1 MRESIEMPK
10 KIFYLIV
17 GICSAII
24 MLTSIDII
32 LRAKDTELFNMWLFK
47 TNSSQEFLMKTTEEL
62 FSEYLQMNIS
72 IFMVRAVT
80 PMAIAIHA
88 YFTFTKLRV
97 NKLYVVLWSLI
108 SIGTFLLTS
117 LGEQFYSIF
126 FIMSGICYFILIAIM
141 SYLGK
146 CIYNIRSI

>member
-32 LRAKDTELFNMWLFK
+32 LRAKDTELFNMWLSK

-72 IFMVRAVT
+72 IFMVRVVT
-80 PMAIAIHA
+80 PMAIAIHT

>member
-32 LRAKDTELFNMWLFK
+32 LRAKDTELFNMWLSK

-80 PMAIAIHA
+80 PMGIAIHA

-146 CIYNIRSI
+146 CIYNLRSI

>member
-10 KIFYLIV
+10 NIFYLIV

-24 MLTSIDII
+24 MLTSIDI
-32 LRAKDTELFNMWLFK
+32 LFRAKDTELFNMWLSN
-47 TNSSQEFLMKTTEEL
+47 TNFSQEFLMKTKEEL

-72 IFMVRAVT
+72 IFIVRVVT
-80 PMAIAIHA
+80 PMAIAIHS

-108 SIGTFLLTS
+108 AIGTFLLTS

-126 FIMSGICYFILIAIM
+126 FIMSGICYLILIATM

>member
-10 KIFYLIV
+10 NIFYLIV

-32 LRAKDTELFNMWLFK
+32 LRAKDTELFNMWLSN

-72 IFMVRAVT
+72 IFMVRVVT
-80 PMAIAIHA
+80 PMAIAIHT

-108 SIGTFLLTS
+108 LIGTFLLTS

-126 FIMSGICYFILIAIM
+126 FIMSGICYFGLIAIM

>member
-10 KIFYLIV
+10 NIFYLIV

-24 MLTSIDII
+24 MLTSIDI
-32 LRAKDTELFNMWLFK
+32 LFRAKDTELFNMWLSN
-47 TNSSQEFLMKTTEEL
+47 TNFSQEFLMKTKEEL

-72 IFMVRAVT
+72 IFIVRVVT
-80 PMAIAIHA
+80 PMAIAIHT

-108 SIGTFLLTS
+108 AIGTFLLTS

-126 FIMSGICYFILIAIM
+126 FIMSGICYLILIATM

>member
-32 LRAKDTELFNMWLFK
+32 LRAKDTELFNMWLSK

-80 PMAIAIHA
+80 PMAIAIHT

-146 CIYNIRSI
+146 CIYNLRSI

>member
-10 KIFYLIV
+10 NIFYLIV
-17 GICSAII
+17 AICSAII
-24 MLTSIDII
+24 MLTSIDILI
-32 LRAKDTELFNMWLFK
+32 RAKDTELFNMWLSNKNF
-47 TNSSQEFLMKTTEEL
+47 SPEFLNQSTENL

-72 IFMVRAVT
+72 IFIVRVIT
-80 PMAIAIHA
+80 PMGIAIHT

-97 NKLYVVLWSLI
+97 NKLYIVLWSLI
-108 SIGTFLLTS
+108 SIGTFLITS

-126 FIMSGICYFILIAIM
+126 FIISGICYFIIISIM

-146 CIYNIRSI
+146 CLYNIRSI

>member
-32 LRAKDTELFNMWLFK
+32 LRAKDTELFNIWLSK

-146 CIYNIRSI
+146 CIYNLRSI

>member
-10 KIFYLIV
+10 NIFYLIV

-24 MLTSIDII
+24 MLTSIDI
-32 LRAKDTELFNMWLFK
+32 LFRSKDTELFNMWLSNKNF
-47 TNSSQEFLMKTTEEL
+47 SQEFLTKTTEEL

-72 IFMVRAVT
+72 IFIVRVIT

-97 NKLYVVLWSLI
+97 NKLYVVLWTLV

-126 FIMSGICYFILIAIM
+126 FIMSGICYLILIGIM

-146 CIYNIRSI
+146 YLYNIRSI

>member
-32 LRAKDTELFNMWLFK
+32 LRAKDTELFNMWLSK

-72 IFMVRAVT
+72 IFMVRVVT

-146 CIYNIRSI
+146 CIYNLRSI

>member
-32 LRAKDTELFNMWLFK
+32 LRAKDTELFNMWLAN

-126 FIMSGICYFILIAIM
+126 FIMSGICYFGLIAIM

-146 CIYNIRSI
+146 CIYNLRSI

>member
-32 LRAKDTELFNMWLFK
+32 LRAKDTELFNMWLSK

-146 CIYNIRSI
+146 CIYNLRSI

>member
-10 KIFYLIV
+10 NIFYLIV
-17 GICSAII
+17 GICLAII
-24 MLTSIDII
+24 MLTSIDIL
-32 LRAKDTELFNMWLFK
+32 LRAKDTELFNMWLSS
-47 TNSSQEFLMKTTEEL
+47 TNFSQEFLMKTTEEL

-72 IFMVRAVT
+72 IFIVRVIT
-80 PMAIAIHA
+80 PMAVAIHA

-97 NKLYVVLWSLI
+97 NKLYVVLWSLV

-126 FIMSGICYFILIAIM
+126 FIMSGICYLILIGTM

-146 CIYNIRSI
+146 YLYSIRSI